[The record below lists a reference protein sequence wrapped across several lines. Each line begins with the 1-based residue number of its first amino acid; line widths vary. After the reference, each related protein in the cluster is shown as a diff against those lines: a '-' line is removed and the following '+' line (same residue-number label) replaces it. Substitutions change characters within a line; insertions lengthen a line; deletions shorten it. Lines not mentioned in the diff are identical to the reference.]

1 MVSAYLTRAC
11 EVVVVHLLWCVQTG
25 VIGEPYVFVLMI
37 RRPPRATLD
46 RSSAASDVYKRQ
58 EGNLAFLAKS
68 DDGRGALPF
77 TREIP
82 PL

>member
-1 MVSAYLTRAC
+1 MFRLWESHCQLCCLLSRSLPDNKVVREGLNGSA
-11 EVVVVHLLWCVQTG
+11 
-25 VIGEPYVFVLMI
+25 
-37 RRPPRATLD
+37 
-46 RSSAASDVYKRQ
+46 